1 VGRQAADG
9 AAAPDDGAL
18 FAELYPGLRRFAAVV
33 RPAEV
38 DADDLVQDALTRTL
52 AVRSLAACD
61 DPGAYLRTAILRLA
75 ANHRR
80 SLGRRRRALTRLNPP
95 EGASPTYPSDL
106 DDLRRLAP
114 VERAVLYLSVVE
126 GRSFGEI
133 GALIGSSE
141 QAARARSSRALKRL
155 RIELTTEH
163 REIADA

>member
-1 VGRQAADG
+1 VGRDEPDG
-9 AAAPDDGAL
+9 RAAPDDEAL
-18 FAELYPGLRRFAAVV
+18 FAALYPGLRRFAAVV

-38 DADDLVQDALTRTL
+38 DPDDLVQDALARTL
-52 AVRSLAACD
+52 ALRPLAECD

-80 SLGRRRRALTRLNPP
+80 SLGRRRRALARMNDAAG
-95 EGASPTYPSDL
+95 ESARYPSDL
-106 DDLRRLAP
+106 DDLRRLSP

-126 GRSFGEI
+126 GRSFAEI

-141 QAARARSSRALKRL
+141 PAARARSSRALKRL
-155 RIELTTEH
+155 RVELTAEQ

>member
-1 VGRQAADG
+1 VGRHEPDG
-9 AAAPDDGAL
+9 GAAPDDGSL

-38 DADDLVQDALTRTL
+38 DPDDLVQDALARTL
-52 AVRSLAACD
+52 AVRRLSECD
-61 DPGAYLRTAILRLA
+61 DAGAYLRTAILRLA

-80 SLGRRRRALTRLNPP
+80 SLGRRRRALARLHAE
-95 EGASPTYPSDL
+95 EGETARYPSDL
-106 DDLRRLAP
+106 DDLRRLSP

-126 GRSFGEI
+126 RRSFAEI
-133 GALIGSSE
+133 GALIGTSE

-155 RIELTTEH
+155 RVELTRED